1 MEHVGW
7 PAEFEAVV
15 RSYLP
20 DPPPA
25 GEMDPDLD
33 LFASGI
39 DSLATIGLMTDLEKR
54 FDFEF
59 PDELLS
65 TNTFSTPGTLWTA
78 MSDCLSSGSSDA
90 G

>member
-1 MEHVGW
+1 MEHLGF
-7 PAEFEAVV
+7 PAEFETVV
-15 RSYLP
+15 RSHLP

-33 LFASGI
+33 LFAAGI

-65 TNTFSTPGTLWTA
+65 TNTFSTPRTLWTA
-78 MSDCLSSGSSDA
+78 ILICLSPDA
-90 G
+90 D